1 MAMSLTVGAL
11 CAGCQGSTGGD
22 PKFIVD
28 CVSAAYPNRG
38 IIALKPGNNV
48 PDPSA
53 YAAGSYA
60 PYMFFSNLAASGNDQ
75 TGTTLALLPQS

>member
-1 MAMSLTVGAL
+1 MATSLTVGPF
-11 CAGCQGSTGGD
+11 CAGCQGSTSGD
-22 PKFIVD
+22 PQSLVN

-60 PYMFFSNLAASGNDQ
+60 PYIFFSNLAASGIDS
-75 TGTTLALLPQS
+75 TGTNLALLPPP